1 MHTDE
6 ELRQMAAHVG
16 YEIEE
21 FQESIRALAG
31 LQRSD
36 KVWNRTLESALLH
49 FRNLRSFFGDK
60 PEGDDVSAQHYVPSW
75 ALSQEDIF
83 KETRHALNK
92 TLAHLTWDRLK
103 IGKTNWPL
111 KQMAEAIDRVFGD
124 FKKSLTSSQVDW
136 FSPRPLTVT
145 LGVSDRDDNSTVSW
159 SRFRSM

>member
-6 ELRQMAAHVG
+6 ELKQMAGHIG

-31 LQRSD
+31 LQKSD

-49 FRNLRSFFGDK
+49 FRNLRSFFSDK

-83 KETRHALNK
+83 KETRQALNK
-92 TLAHLTWDRLK
+92 TLSNLTWYLLQ
-103 IGKTNWPL
+103 I
-111 KQMAEAIDRVFGD
+111 A
-124 FKKSLTSSQVDW
+124 
-136 FSPRPLTVT
+136 
-145 LGVSDRDDNSTVSW
+145 VSI
-159 SRFRSM
+159 